1 MKKITWAGLAALVLA
16 AYAVV
21 AAEEQDRPA
30 RPEGVLER
38 NWIQISERFGFVV
51 DEKAVW
57 PSANSSRQILIA
69 PPDVVSAEHMP
80 PAKGYFVLKT
90 PLGWRRVV
98 IADYYAFM
106 SPADSR

>member
-1 MKKITWAGLAALVLA
+1 MKKIAWVGIAAVALA

-21 AAEEQDRPA
+21 AAEQQDRPTGV
-30 RPEGVLER
+30 PER
-38 NWIQISERFGFVV
+38 DWIPLSERLGFVL
-51 DEKAVW
+51 DEKSVW

-69 PPDVVSAEHMP
+69 PPDVLSADHMP
-80 PAKGYFVLKT
+80 PAKGYFVVKT

-106 SPADSR
+106 TPANSR